1 MYKCTYHSFY
11 MKERKRMKDKH
22 GNELKRLIV
31 DLNINIHCEIK
42 KRASQKNMTIKAWI
56 EKAIMEQIRKEID
69 LGWK

>member
-1 MYKCTYHSFY
+1 
-11 MKERKRMKDKH
+11 MKDKH